1 MDLNRWGAGGALV
14 KMDGFS
20 SGGNSTLV
28 YFSCE
33 DCSIEENR
41 AAKFGDVFSEIKF
54 PLVST
59 ALSPWFLTPKE
70 ICLVYIQWNKRQS
83 PNPSFQRTVCE
94 QSFALLADCPWSL
107 DILGLKYP
115 AGGQGKPLHLSG
127 CRGPS

>member
-70 ICLVYIQWNKRQS
+70 ICLVYIHCNKSQP
-83 PNPSFQRTVCE
+83 PNLPSLRAESEAISIKVNRPSCHCE
-94 QSFALLADCPWSL
+94 
-107 DILGLKYP
+107 
-115 AGGQGKPLHLSG
+115 
-127 CRGPS
+127 